1 MGGARW
7 EVKVIDK
14 GLGDEILLAV
24 LVKNYHGQLIL
35 KRSAVK
41 KSVGEGE
48 EVSLVMKSNEGSA
61 AVGFARGMI

>member
-24 LVKNYHGQLIL
+24 LVKNYHGQLIFTMEPS
-35 KRSAVK
+35 KKECGRGGRSLL
-41 KSVGEGE
+41 SHE
-48 EVSLVMKSNEGSA
+48 E
-61 AVGFARGMI
+61 